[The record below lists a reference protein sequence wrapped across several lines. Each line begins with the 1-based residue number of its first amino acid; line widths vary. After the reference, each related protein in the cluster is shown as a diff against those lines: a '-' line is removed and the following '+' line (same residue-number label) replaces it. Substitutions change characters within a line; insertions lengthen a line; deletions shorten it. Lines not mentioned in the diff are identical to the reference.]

1 VTEAA
6 QQDTD
11 SHRIKCREPHIA
23 RNRWQSLASAGM
35 ILIEG
40 DQTMAATESS
50 FDIVSKADPQ
60 EVKNAVQQAQRE
72 IETRFDFRGSISEIE
87 HDGKD
92 TLTLHSDDEARL
104 EALVDV
110 LQSKLIK
117 RGVDIRFLDF
127 GKLESASK
135 GTVRQTVTIKNGLPS
150 ETAKKIVKLIK
161 DKGLKAQAQIQ
172 DQQVRVAS
180 KSKDDLQAVMAL
192 LKASDIETPLQFT
205 NYR

>member
-1 VTEAA
+1 
-6 QQDTD
+6 
-11 SHRIKCREPHIA
+11 
-23 RNRWQSLASAGM
+23 M
-35 ILIEG
+35 
-40 DQTMAATESS
+40 ATESS

-72 IETRFDFRGSISEIE
+72 IETRFDFRGSISAID

-104 EALVDV
+104 TALIDV

-117 RGVDIRFLDF
+117 RGIDIKFLDY
-127 GKLESASK
+127 GKLEAASK
-135 GTVRQTVTIKNGLPS
+135 GTVRQVVTIKNGLPT
-150 ETAKKIVKLIK
+150 ETAKKITKLIK
-161 DKGLKAQAQIQ
+161 DKGLKVQTQIQ
-172 DQQVRVAS
+172 DQQVRVTA

-192 LKASDIETPLQFT
+192 LKGEDLDAPLQFT